1 MSVAF
6 GNLTRGGRESLDS
19 TNGHLVLTEEDDGKK
34 RGERKRISRGR
45 KTYES

>member
-34 RGERKRISRGR
+34 KRREEEDFQGP
-45 KTYES
+45 EDL